1 MIIEPLP
8 GSSIETQYSS
18 HSTAAGRPNLKAAAA
33 AAGHLFAARF
43 CYLVFTLLK
52 RLSRFPKLNLN
63 RLGRFGPGIRP
74 FYFGLKVGIWASR
87 TMLLIE
93 TGPRHFGEGSAEL

>member
-33 AAGHLFAARF
+33 GHLFAARLSF
-43 CYLVFTLLK
+43 CYLVFTILK
-52 RLSRFPKLNLN
+52 SRFPKLNLI
-63 RLGRFGPGIRP
+63 RLGRFGPELRP

>member
-74 FYFGLKVGIWASR
+74 FYFGLKVGIWEPWYGTPAH
-87 TMLLIE
+87 E
-93 TGPRHFGEGSAEL
+93 TCGGDGKGMIL